1 MSKFKC
7 QKKPIMKPTISIIAA
22 IGKNRELGK
31 DNSLLWYLPKDL
43 PRFKK
48 ITLNHPIIMGRKTYE
63 SIGRVLPNRLNIIV
77 TRNKDFTVEG
87 ALVVHALEAAIQ
99 KAKAVDKSEIFI
111 IGGAEIFKS
120 ALPLAERLYLT
131 VVHESAPAD
140 VFFPPYADFTQVIHR
155 EDGEGEGHKYTFMVL
170 EKLVHT
176 RTDG

>member
-31 DNSLLWYLPKDL
+31 NNSLLWHLPNDL

-48 ITLNHPIIMGRKTYE
+48 ITRNHPIIMGRKTHE
-63 SIGRVLPNRLNIIV
+63 SIGRVLPKRLNIIV
-77 TRNKDFTVEG
+77 TRNRDLIVEG
-87 ALVVHALEAAIQ
+87 ALVVHTLDEAIQ
-99 KAKAVDKSEIFI
+99 KAKAVEKSEIFI

-131 VVHESAPAD
+131 VVHEGAPAD
-140 VFFPPYADFTQVIHR
+140 VFFPPYDEFNRIVQQIAGD
-155 EDGEGEGHKYTFMVL
+155 DK
-170 EKLVHT
+170 
-176 RTDG
+176 